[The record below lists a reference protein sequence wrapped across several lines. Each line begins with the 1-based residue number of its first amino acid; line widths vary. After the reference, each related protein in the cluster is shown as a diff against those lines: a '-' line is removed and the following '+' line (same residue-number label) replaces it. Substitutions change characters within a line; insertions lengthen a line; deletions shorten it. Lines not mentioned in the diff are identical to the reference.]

1 VTDSIP
7 PSPAEEAPAKA
18 SAERGPVVLETVG
31 LMKSFGGVKV
41 IDDLSVQ
48 LFEGEALGIV
58 GPNGAGK
65 TTLFNMITGVYRP
78 DGGRVVFAG
87 KDITHAPRQNRCREG
102 IGRTFQIPKPFSGMS
117 VFENVLVC
125 ATYARGTRER
135 ASYQRCVETLELTR
149 LTDKANRV
157 AGKLTLL
164 DRKRLELARALAGDP
179 SVLLLDEIA
188 GGLTEVEVEALIGTI
203 RDLHAQGIAIVWI
216 EHVVH
221 ALLATVDRIF
231 AISFGRKLIEGDPE
245 DVMCSDEVQACYMGG
260 TPI

>member
-1 VTDSIP
+1 VTDPTHDPVRESAATAD
-7 PSPAEEAPAKA
+7 SRPAT
-18 SAERGPVVLETVG
+18 VILETDG
-31 LMKSFGGVKV
+31 LKKSFGGVQV

-48 LFEGEALGIV
+48 LSDGEALGII

-78 DGGRVVFAG
+78 DGGRVVYKG
-87 KDITHAPRQNRCREG
+87 RDITHLSRQKRCRQG
-102 IGRTFQIPKPFSGMS
+102 IGRTFQIPKPFSDMN

-125 ATYARGTRER
+125 ATYGRGLRER

-149 LTDKANRV
+149 LTDKANEQ

-164 DRKRLELARALAGDP
+164 NRKRLELARALAGDP

-188 GGLTEVEVEALIGTI
+188 GGLTEAEVEELILTI
-203 RDLHAQGIAIVWI
+203 RDLHAAGYSIIWI
-216 EHVVH
+216 EHIVH

-231 AISFGRKLIEGDPE
+231 AISAGRKLIEGDPS

-260 TPI
+260 TPL